1 MVKVIG
7 YNKEFSK
14 TMFTSLLGI
23 GNTDTW
29 IKKKIDPI
37 ALPGKNF

>member
-1 MVKVIG
+1 MVKLIG

-14 TMFTSLLGI
+14 TMFMSLLGT

-29 IKKKIDPI
+29 IKKIDLI